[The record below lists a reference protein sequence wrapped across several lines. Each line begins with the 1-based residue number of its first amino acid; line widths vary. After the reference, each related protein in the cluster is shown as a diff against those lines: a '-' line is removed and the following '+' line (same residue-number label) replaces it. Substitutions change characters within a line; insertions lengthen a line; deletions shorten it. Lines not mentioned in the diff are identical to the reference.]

1 MELIVIG
8 TPQQTRQSPNTQQL
22 PFFLVLEVVG
32 VQRSPPN
39 NSVSAREDVTEDDL
53 ARNSAAFLEE
63 VTTLYSQ
70 SVLLVTL
77 PSVPP
82 PLPPP
87 SLLTVTA
94 TQRNAHNVLFSPAL
108 TVFEDWQLSVNIC
121 SLM

>member
-82 PLPPP
+82 PLPPS
-87 SLLTVTA
+87 SL
-94 TQRNAHNVLFSPAL
+94 
-108 TVFEDWQLSVNIC
+108 
-121 SLM
+121 

>member
-32 VQRSPPN
+32 VQRGPPN
-39 NSVSAREDVTEDDL
+39 NSVSGREDFTEDDL

-63 VTTLYSQ
+63 VTALYTQ

-82 PLPPP
+82 PLPPS
-87 SLLTVTA
+87 SL
-94 TQRNAHNVLFSPAL
+94 
-108 TVFEDWQLSVNIC
+108 
-121 SLM
+121 

>member
-63 VTTLYSQ
+63 VTALYSQ

-77 PSVPP
+77 PSV
-82 PLPPP
+82 PPP

-121 SLM
+121 SVM

>member
-1 MELIVIG
+1 M
-8 TPQQTRQSPNTQQL
+8 
-22 PFFLVLEVVG
+22 
-32 VQRSPPN
+32 QRSPPN

-63 VTTLYSQ
+63 VTALYTQ

-77 PSVPP
+77 PSVSPSS
-82 PLPPP
+82 PP

-121 SLM
+121 SVM